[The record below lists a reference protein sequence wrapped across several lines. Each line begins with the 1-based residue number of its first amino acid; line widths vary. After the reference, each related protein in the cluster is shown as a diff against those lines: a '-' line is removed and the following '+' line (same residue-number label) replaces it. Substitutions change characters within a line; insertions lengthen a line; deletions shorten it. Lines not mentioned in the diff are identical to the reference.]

1 MEVNVALA
9 RYTSEDLNPVR
20 CFPNSFKTIWT
31 QEYEEKDPTPADQQ
45 AWADYNVGIPVGGVT
60 SFSVLL
66 FSSEDS
72 YQEFLTLKQFDASY
86 VKSFKKLTA
95 VKNPDDTVA
104 IWFRNNTSERMNGEY
119 QTLPDK
125 PRLIQRG
132 WTAPAPPSMV
142 GDQET
147 KFIVEGKPLIE
158 DWSPPKSETKIF
170 RVRPFALQAIPLR
183 GMMAFAPPSQPA
195 FVEGG
200 LLDAGG
206 RVLIAGV
213 PKIGKSRF
221 ALNFAFSIATSKPF
235 LGLKTNGL
243 PRVLFVQF
251 EVSENRFR
259 QRVNAIARKW
269 RIPPDNDVPLHLITL
284 PSMKLDKGQGAY
296 EFRRMIRAFKADVV
310 FLDPMAKLHTT
321 DENDQQSMVQLLDTI
336 DDIVDET
343 GTAVVIVHHQSKARE
358 SESWAR
364 IRGSSYIAGWA
375 ESLLIL
381 DKHGDSGDKKVEA
394 LLRNGEPF
402 VKIVKFSDDHTMT
415 VVGNEEDSMRNFILT
430 QMLFDPGASK
440 KDLASMTSKSYHKD
454 IAQVYGLIRA
464 MEDGGTKFP

>member
-1 MEVNVALA
+1 MSVDTALA

-31 QEYEEKDPTPADQQ
+31 QEYEGKDPTPADQQ
-45 AWADYNVGIPVGGVT
+45 AWADYNVGLPVGGVT

-72 YQEFLTLKQFDASY
+72 YSAFLDPLLQGAIERG
-86 VKSFKKLTA
+86 LTA
-95 VKNPDDTVA
+95 VKNPDGTVA

-142 GDQET
+142 GNQMTE
-147 KFIVEGKPLIE
+147 FLVEGKPLIQ
-158 DWSPPKSETKIF
+158 DWTPPKAETKIF
-170 RVRPFALQAIPLR
+170 RVRPFSLQAIPLR

-195 FVEGG
+195 FVDGG

-221 ALNFAFSIATSKPF
+221 ALNFAFSLATSKPF

-269 RIPPDNDVPLHLITL
+269 HIPPDNDVPLNLITL
-284 PSMKLDKGQGAY
+284 PSLKLDKGQGAS
-296 EFRRMIRAFKADVV
+296 EFRRMIRVFKAEVV
-310 FLDPMAKLHTT
+310 FLDPMTKLHTA

-381 DKHGDSGDKKVEA
+381 DKHGDSGDRKVEA

-402 VKIVKFSDDHTMT
+402 TKSIRFGEDHTMT
-415 VVGNEEDSMRNFILT
+415 VVGSEEDSMRSFIVQ
-430 QMLFDPGASK
+430 QMIDDPGANK
-440 KDLASMTSKSYHKD
+440 KALASMTSKTYGKD
-454 IAQVYGLIRA
+454 INQVYGLIRA
-464 MEDGGTKFP
+464 MEAEGTQFP

>member
-1 MEVNVALA
+1 MNLNEAFA
-9 RYTSEDLNPVR
+9 KYTAADLNPVK
-20 CFPNSFKTIWT
+20 CFPNSFKTVWT
-31 QEYEEKDPTPADQQ
+31 QEYEGKDPTPADQQ

-66 FSSEDS
+66 FSGEES
-72 YQEFLTLKQFDASY
+72 YNEFVKQAVLTTASA
-86 VKSFKKLTA
+86 SGLTT
-95 VKNPDDTVA
+95 VKNPDGTIC

-142 GDQET
+142 GDQQT
-147 KFIVEGKPLIE
+147 KFIVEGKPLIQ
-158 DWSPPKSETKIF
+158 DWSPPKSETKII

-269 RIPPDNDVPLHLITL
+269 RIPPDNDVPLHLISL
-284 PSMKLDKGQGAY
+284 PSLKLDKGQGAT

-310 FLDPMAKLHTT
+310 FLDPMAKLHTS

-336 DDIVDET
+336 DDIVDDT
-343 GTAVVIVHHQSKARE
+343 GAAVVIVHHQSKARE
-358 SESWAR
+358 AETWAR

-375 ESLLIL
+375 ETLLVL
-381 DKHGDSGDKKVEA
+381 DRQGDSGDTRVEA
-394 LLRNGEPF
+394 IMRNGEPF
-402 VKIVKFSDDHTMT
+402 VRSIRFGDDHTMT
-415 VVGNEEDSMRNFILT
+415 VIGNEEDSMRNY
-430 QMLFDPGASK
+430 MLQIMFDDPQASK
-440 KDLASMTSKSYHKD
+440 KDIAGRASKNYHKD
-454 IAQVYGLIRA
+454 ISQVYILIRA
-464 MEDGGTKFP
+464 MEAEGTAFP